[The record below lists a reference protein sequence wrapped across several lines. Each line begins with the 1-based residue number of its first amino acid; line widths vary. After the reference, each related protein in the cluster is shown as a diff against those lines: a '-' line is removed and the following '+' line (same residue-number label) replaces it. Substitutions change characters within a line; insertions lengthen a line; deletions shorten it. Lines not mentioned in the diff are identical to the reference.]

1 MSEPDRSGLGT
12 DEGRDPLRE
21 QLLEA
26 AARVFVEKGY
36 AGTKV
41 MDVVKEAGLSS
52 GALYGRFNSKNDL
65 LVEVVAR
72 AVRRGTAAAN
82 DDRQVADVVA
92 DMVAQRHGA
101 LTDAEAMRLEA
112 YVAAR
117 REPEV
122 AKAIRE
128 ARRRRRVAAEPV
140 IQRALAD
147 GSVAPGSDIESILY
161 FLETLNLGLLL
172 QRAAGAAPPDPE
184 EWGQLVRSIIAGL
197 ASRDP

>member
-1 MSEPDRSGLGT
+1 
-12 DEGRDPLRE
+12 
-21 QLLEA
+21 
-26 AARVFVEKGY
+26 
-36 AGTKV
+36 
-41 MDVVKEAGLSS
+41 
-52 GALYGRFNSKNDL
+52 
-65 LVEVVAR
+65 R